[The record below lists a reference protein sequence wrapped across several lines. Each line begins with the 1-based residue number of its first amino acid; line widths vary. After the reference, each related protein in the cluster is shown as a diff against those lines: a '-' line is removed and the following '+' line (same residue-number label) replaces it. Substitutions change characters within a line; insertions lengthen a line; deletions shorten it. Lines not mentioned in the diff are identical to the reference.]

1 MSFYFLILLFLER
14 YFCQIFFSDYN
25 EKKGF
30 SSLSFNLSKDE
41 CFFVDKIDKS
51 EKNEKFINSI
61 EFNKVI
67 HYLNLGNFFETGNFI
82 FNKFD
87 LFKYLNDLK
96 DNDLSFSI
104 SDIYRIYYRIENKY
118 NLNSTDNFLNE
129 KGKKIYNEEKDNFIE
144 KCGNVLV
151 ENYNN
156 GILLIS
162 SIKLSFF
169 TQEGKNKFLEEY
181 NKNKQTGNLK
191 ETYNSIYNIINKN
204 KIKGNLKISIIQI
217 GGNNN
222 ILNNKFFNLNSKC
235 AFINLDKCK
244 ETVNKISE
252 DFYQEIQNEFNSN
265 LNLTPIK
272 FKIYIPLSKKIE
284 TFNVSSNLTE
294 EIEKSRKIIN
304 HFYKKLK
311 YYNLHFENLVNHYPI
326 YSKSSNEIYNNFKN
340 ILKSFLELNPE
351 NCFFLSSNNICNN
364 IISKIKELDNGKID
378 LMIKDKL
385 NELKKYKSYIINLK
399 DNMCL
404 NNIFIWDEPHNLI
417 IRVYPNDSEKSYVV
431 KSNKFIIGNIINK
444 ENDNFLLEL
453 NDGPFHFKFDITSNN
468 NIANVNCI
476 EKKLNSDYNFHIQ
489 IQDLDNPYFFKMY
502 E

>member
-217 GGNNN
+217 V
-222 ILNNKFFNLNSKC
+222 LL
-235 AFINLDKCK
+235 
-244 ETVNKISE
+244 
-252 DFYQEIQNEFNSN
+252 
-265 LNLTPIK
+265 
-272 FKIYIPLSKKIE
+272 
-284 TFNVSSNLTE
+284 
-294 EIEKSRKIIN
+294 
-304 HFYKKLK
+304 
-311 YYNLHFENLVNHYPI
+311 
-326 YSKSSNEIYNNFKN
+326 
-340 ILKSFLELNPE
+340 
-351 NCFFLSSNNICNN
+351 
-364 IISKIKELDNGKID
+364 
-378 LMIKDKL
+378 
-385 NELKKYKSYIINLK
+385 
-399 DNMCL
+399 
-404 NNIFIWDEPHNLI
+404 LI
-417 IRVYPNDSEKSYVV
+417 
-431 KSNKFIIGNIINK
+431 
-444 ENDNFLLEL
+444 
-453 NDGPFHFKFDITSNN
+453 
-468 NIANVNCI
+468 
-476 EKKLNSDYNFHIQ
+476 
-489 IQDLDNPYFFKMY
+489 
-502 E
+502 